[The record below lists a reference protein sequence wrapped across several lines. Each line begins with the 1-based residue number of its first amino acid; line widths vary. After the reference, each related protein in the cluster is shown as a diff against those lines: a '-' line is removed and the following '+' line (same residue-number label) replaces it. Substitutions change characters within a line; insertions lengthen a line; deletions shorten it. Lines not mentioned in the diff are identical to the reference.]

1 MAKIKLTGAI
11 VDNDTAKVYQWYGFD
26 AISAK
31 AVDRAIKALEEGEEL
46 TIDLNSPGGYCNVG
60 AEIYTM
66 LRQASADGH
75 SVIVNV
81 VGEACSAAT
90 VLMCGADEVKASD
103 VAMFM
108 FHNASLVAA
117 GKARDMRSA
126 TECLEQT
133 DESIV
138 NAYVAKTGKSR
149 EELHDLIDAETWMS
163 AQRALEFGFVDGMMF
178 EEEQEEEEE
187 KNLELFNQVTNR
199 IERSMQR
206 VASSSGLIPE
216 DKLEVMRE
224 AMMSEMTKSSKVAPV
239 QPTED
244 APQTNDVSR
253 HSAVNINTTKGGR
266 KMTLQEA
273 YQSYPE
279 LKDEVSEAVR
289 NAVAENEAANEH
301 AVQQAVQ
308 QAVQA
313 ERTRIQEI
321 EAISASIPADMVAK
335 AKFEGSCDAKE
346 LAFNALKADTAKAQ
360 SYMADATADAKESGA
375 DDVVVQP
382 DDVQTSKNDEAEAL
396 ANHVNATRAKK

>member
-1 MAKIKLTGAI
+1 MAKIKLTGVI
-11 VDNDTAKVYQWYGFD
+11 VDNDTATIYQWIGFD

-31 AVDRAIKALEEGEEL
+31 TVDRAIKALEDGEEL
-46 TIDLNSPGGYCNVG
+46 EIDLNSPGGYCSVG

-66 LRQASADGH
+66 LRQARTDGH

-187 KNLELFNQVTNR
+187 KNLEIFNQVTNR

-206 VASSSGLIPE
+206 VASSNGLIPQ
-216 DKLEVMRE
+216 DKLEVMRD
-224 AMMSEMTKSSKVAPV
+224 AMMNEIMKSEKVAPV
-239 QPTED
+239 QQQKED
-244 APQTNDVSR
+244 GNSN
-253 HSAVNINTTKGGR
+253 SAVNINTKLGGK

-273 YQSYPE
+273 YQEHPE
-279 LKDEVSEAVR
+279 LENEVSEAVR
-289 NAVAENEAANEH
+289 NAVEENGTANEQ
-301 AVQQAVQ
+301 AIQQAVE
-308 QAVQA
+308 A

-321 EAISASIPADMVAK
+321 EAISASIPQDMVAK
-335 AKFEGSCDAKE
+335 AKFEEPCDAKE
-346 LAFNALKADTAKAQ
+346 LAFRALKADAEKAQ
-360 SYMADATADAKESGA
+360 NYMSEATTDVQESGA
-375 DDVVVQP
+375 DKVEVQP
-382 DDVQTSKNDEAEAL
+382 DETYEENDAEAL
-396 ANHVNATRAKK
+396 ANHVNKMRGKK

>member
-11 VDNDTAKVYQWYGFD
+11 VDNDTAKVYQWFGFD

-31 AVDRAIKALEEGEEL
+31 AVDRAIKALEEGEDLE
-46 TIDLNSPGGYCNVG
+46 IDLNSPGGYCSVG

-108 FHNASLVAA
+108 FHNASLVAS

-187 KNLELFNQVTNR
+187 KNLELFNLVTDR

-239 QPTED
+239 QPIED
-244 APQTNDVSR
+244 APQTNDVSS
-253 HSAVNINTTKGGR
+253 HSAVNINTTKGGS

-289 NAVAENEAANEH
+289 NAVAENEAANE
-301 AVQQAVQ
+301 QAVQ
-308 QAVQA
+308 QAIQE

-335 AKFEGSCDAKE
+335 AKFEEPCDAKE

-375 DDVVVQP
+375 DGVEVQP
-382 DDVQTSKNDEAEAL
+382 DDVQTSKDDEAEAL

>member
-11 VDNDTAKVYQWYGFD
+11 VDNDTAEVYQWFGFD

-31 AVDRAIKALEEGEEL
+31 AVDRAIKALEEGEDLE
-46 TIDLNSPGGYCNVG
+46 IDLNSPGGYCSVG

-108 FHNASLVAA
+108 FHNASLAA
-117 GKARDMRSA
+117 SGKARDMRSA

-178 EEEQEEEEE
+178 EEEQEEEKE

-224 AMMSEMTKSSKVAPV
+224 TMISEMTKSSKVAPV

-244 APQTNDVSR
+244 AQQTNDVSS
-253 HSAVNINTTKGGR
+253 HSAVNINTTKGGN

-289 NAVAENEAANEH
+289 NAVAENEAANE
-301 AVQQAVQ
+301 QAVK

-335 AKFEGSCDAKE
+335 AKFEEPCDAKE

-360 SYMADATADAKESGA
+360 SYMADATADAEESGA
-375 DDVVVQP
+375 NDVVVQP
-382 DDVQTSKNDEAEAL
+382 DDVQTSEDDEAEAL

>member
-11 VDNDTAKVYQWYGFD
+11 VDNDTAKVYQWFGFD

-31 AVDRAIKALEEGEEL
+31 AVDRAIKALEEGEDLE
-46 TIDLNSPGGYCNVG
+46 IDLNSPGGYCSVG

-108 FHNASLVAA
+108 FHNASLVAS

-199 IERSMQR
+199 IERSIQR
-206 VASSSGLIPE
+206 VASSSVLIPE

-224 AMMSEMTKSSKVAPV
+224 AMISEMTKSSKVAPV
-239 QPTED
+239 QPIED
-244 APQTNDVSR
+244 APQINDVSSR
-253 HSAVNINTTKGGR
+253 SAVNINTTEGGS

-289 NAVAENEAANEH
+289 NAVAENEAANE
-301 AVQQAVQ
+301 QAVQ
-308 QAVQA
+308 QAIQE

-335 AKFEGSCDAKE
+335 AKFEEPCDAKE

-375 DDVVVQP
+375 DGVEVQP
-382 DDVQTSKNDEAEAL
+382 DDVQTSKDDEAEAL

>member
-11 VDNDTAKVYQWYGFD
+11 VDNDTAKVYQWIGFD

-31 AVDRAIKALEEGEEL
+31 AVDRAIKALEEGEDLE
-46 TIDLNSPGGYCNVG
+46 IDLNSPGGYCSVG

-178 EEEQEEEEE
+178 EEEQEEEQE

-244 APQTNDVSR
+244 APQTNDVSS
-253 HSAVNINTTKGGR
+253 HSAVNINTTKGGS

-279 LKDEVSEAVR
+279 LEVEVNEAVR
-289 NAVAENEAANEH
+289 NAVAENEAANE
-301 AVQQAVQ
+301 QAVQ
-308 QAVQA
+308 QAVQE

-335 AKFEGSCDAKE
+335 AKFEEPCDAKE
-346 LAFNALKADTAKAQ
+346 LAFNALKVDTAKAQ
-360 SYMADATADAKESGA
+360 SYMADATADAEESGA

-382 DDVQTSKNDEAEAL
+382 DDVQPSEDDEAEAL
-396 ANHVNATRAKK
+396 ANYVNATRAKK

>member
-11 VDNDTAKVYQWYGFD
+11 VDNDTAKVYQWFGFD

-31 AVDRAIKALEEGEEL
+31 TVDRAIKALEEGEDLE
-46 TIDLNSPGGYCNVG
+46 IDLNSPGGYCSVG

-108 FHNASLVAA
+108 FHNASLAA
-117 GKARDMRSA
+117 SGKARDMRSA

-239 QPTED
+239 QPTGD
-244 APQTNDVSR
+244 APQTNDVSS
-253 HSAVNINTTKGGR
+253 HSAVNINTTKGGS
-266 KMTLQEA
+266 KTMTLQEA

-289 NAVAENEAANEH
+289 NAVAENEAANE
-301 AVQQAVQ
+301 QAVQ

-335 AKFEGSCDAKE
+335 AKFEEPCDAKE

-360 SYMADATADAKESGA
+360 SYMADATADAEESGA
-375 DDVVVQP
+375 DDVAVQP
-382 DDVQTSKNDEAEAL
+382 DDVQTSEDDEAEAL

>member
-11 VDNDTAKVYQWYGFD
+11 VDNDTAKVYQWFGFD

-31 AVDRAIKALEEGEEL
+31 AVDRAIKALEEGEDLE
-46 TIDLNSPGGYCNVG
+46 IDLNSPGGYCSVG

-108 FHNASLVAA
+108 FHNASLVAS

-178 EEEQEEEEE
+178 KEEQEEEEE

-199 IERSMQR
+199 IERSIQR
-206 VASSSGLIPE
+206 VASSSVLIPE

-224 AMMSEMTKSSKVAPV
+224 AMISEMTKSSKVAPV
-239 QPTED
+239 QPIED
-244 APQTNDVSR
+244 APQINDVSSR
-253 HSAVNINTTKGGR
+253 SAVNINTTEGGS

-289 NAVAENEAANEH
+289 NAVAENEAANE
-301 AVQQAVQ
+301 QAVQ
-308 QAVQA
+308 QAIQE

-335 AKFEGSCDAKE
+335 AKFEEPCDAKE

-375 DDVVVQP
+375 DGVEVQP
-382 DDVQTSKNDEAEAL
+382 DDVQTSKDDEAEAL

>member
-11 VDNDTAKVYQWYGFD
+11 VDNDTAKVYQWFGFD

-31 AVDRAIKALEEGEEL
+31 AVDRAIKALEEGEDLE
-46 TIDLNSPGGYCNVG
+46 IDLNSPGGYCSVG

-108 FHNASLVAA
+108 FHNASLAA
-117 GKARDMRSA
+117 SGKARDMRSA

-244 APQTNDVSR
+244 APQTNDVSS
-253 HSAVNINTTKGGR
+253 HSAVNINTTKGGS

-279 LKDEVSEAVR
+279 LRDEVSEAVR
-289 NAVAENEAANEH
+289 NAVAENEAANE
-301 AVQQAVQ
+301 QAVQ

-335 AKFEGSCDAKE
+335 AKFEEPCDAKE

-360 SYMADATADAKESGA
+360 SYMADATADAEESGA

-382 DDVQTSKNDEAEAL
+382 DDVQTSEDDEAEAL

>member
-46 TIDLNSPGGYCNVG
+46 TIDLNSPGGYCSVG

-108 FHNASLVAA
+108 FHNASLVAE

-224 AMMSEMTKSSKVAPV
+224 AMMSEMTKSSKVAQV
-239 QPTED
+239 QQTED
-244 APQTNDVSR
+244 APQTNDVSS
-253 HSAVNINTTKGGR
+253 HSAVNINTTKGGS

-289 NAVAENEAANEH
+289 NAVAESEAANE
-301 AVQQAVQ
+301 QAVQ

-321 EAISASIPADMVAK
+321 EDISASIPADMVAK
-335 AKFEGSCDAKE
+335 AKFEEPCDAKE
-346 LAFNALKADTAKAQ
+346 LAFNALKADTEKAQ
-360 SYMADATADAKESGA
+360 SYMADATADAEKSGA

-382 DDVQTSKNDEAEAL
+382 DDVQTSEDDEAEAL
-396 ANHVNATRAKK
+396 AHHVNATRAKK

>member
-11 VDNDTAKVYQWYGFD
+11 VDNDTAKVYQWIGFD

-46 TIDLNSPGGYCNVG
+46 EIDLNSPGGYCHVG

-108 FHNASLVAA
+108 FHNASVSAK
-117 GKARDMRSA
+117 GKARDLRSA

-138 NAYVAKTGKSR
+138 NVYVAKTGKSR

-178 EEEQEEEEE
+178 EEEQEGEGE
-187 KNLELFNQVTNR
+187 KNLELFNQVQNR

-224 AMMSEMTKSSKVAPV
+224 AMLSEMTKVAPV
-239 QPTED
+239 QPQED
-244 APQTNDVSR
+244 TQKTDDVNS
-253 HSAVNINTTKGGR
+253 HSAVDINTTQGGN

-279 LKDEVSEAVR
+279 LKDEVSETVR
-289 NAVAENEAANEH
+289 NAVAENETANE
-301 AVQQAVQ
+301 QAVQ
-308 QAVQA
+308 QAVEA
-313 ERTRIQEI
+313 ERNRIKDI
-321 EAISASIPADMVAK
+321 EAISASVPADMVTK
-335 AKFEGSCDAKE
+335 AKFEEPCDAKE

-360 SYMADATADAKESGA
+360 SYMAEAMEDAKESGSE
-375 DDVVVQP
+375 DVIVQP
-382 DDVQTSKNDEAEAL
+382 DDNDDTMDESDAL
-396 ANHVNATRAKK
+396 ANYVNERAKK

>member
-46 TIDLNSPGGYCNVG
+46 TIDLNSPGGYCSVG

-108 FHNASLVAA
+108 FHNASLAA
-117 GKARDMRSA
+117 SGKARDMRSA

-199 IERSMQR
+199 IERSMKR

-244 APQTNDVSR
+244 APQTNDVSS
-253 HSAVNINTTKGGR
+253 HSAVNINTTKGGS

-289 NAVAENEAANEH
+289 NAVAENEAANE
-301 AVQQAVQ
+301 QAVQ

-335 AKFEGSCDAKE
+335 AKFEEPCDAKE

-360 SYMADATADAKESGA
+360 SYMADATADAEESGA
-375 DDVVVQP
+375 NDVVVQP
-382 DDVQTSKNDEAEAL
+382 DDVRTSEDDEAEAL

>member
-1 MAKIKLTGAI
+1 MAKIKLTGVI
-11 VDNDTAKVYQWYGFD
+11 VDNDTAEVYQWFGFD

-31 AVDRAIKALEEGEEL
+31 AVDRAIKALEEGEDLE
-46 TIDLNSPGGYCNVG
+46 IDLNSPGGYCSVG

-108 FHNASLVAA
+108 FHNASLAA
-117 GKARDMRSA
+117 SGKARDMRSA

-178 EEEQEEEEE
+178 EEEQEEEKE

-224 AMMSEMTKSSKVAPV
+224 TMISEMTKSSKVAPV

-244 APQTNDVSR
+244 AQQTNDVSS
-253 HSAVNINTTKGGR
+253 HSAVNINTTKGGN

-289 NAVAENEAANEH
+289 NAVAENEAANE
-301 AVQQAVQ
+301 QAVK

-335 AKFEGSCDAKE
+335 AKFEEPCDAKE

-360 SYMADATADAKESGA
+360 SYMADATADAEESGA
-375 DDVVVQP
+375 NDVVVQP
-382 DDVQTSKNDEAEAL
+382 DDVQTSEDDEAEAL
-396 ANHVNATRAKK
+396 ANHVNATRAKT

>member
-46 TIDLNSPGGYCNVG
+46 TIDLNSPGGYCSVG

-108 FHNASLVAA
+108 FHNASLVAE

-224 AMMSEMTKSSKVAPV
+224 AMMSEMTKSSKVAQV
-239 QPTED
+239 QQTED
-244 APQTNDVSR
+244 APQTNDVSS
-253 HSAVNINTTKGGR
+253 HSAVNINTTKGGS

-289 NAVAENEAANEH
+289 NAVAESEAANE
-301 AVQQAVQ
+301 QAVQ

-321 EAISASIPADMVAK
+321 EDISASIPADMEIGRA
-335 AKFEGSCDAKE
+335 
-346 LAFNALKADTAKAQ
+346 
-360 SYMADATADAKESGA
+360 
-375 DDVVVQP
+375 
-382 DDVQTSKNDEAEAL
+382 
-396 ANHVNATRAKK
+396 HV

>member
-1 MAKIKLTGAI
+1 MAKLKLTGPI
-11 VDNDTAKVYQWYGFD
+11 VDNDTAKIYQWYGFD

-31 AVDRAIKALEEGEEL
+31 AVDRAIKALEKGEDLE
-46 TIDLNSPGGYCNVG
+46 IDLNSPGGYCHVG

-66 LRQASADGH
+66 LRQTSADGH

-163 AQRALEFGFVDGMMF
+163 AQNALEYGFVDGMMF
-178 EEEQEEEEE
+178 EEEEKEEE
-187 KNLELFNQVTNR
+187 KNLELFNQVQNR

-224 AMMSEMTKSSKVAPV
+224 AMLSEMTKNEKVASV
-239 QPTED
+239 QQDND
-244 APQTNDVSR
+244 ASSTN
-253 HSAVNINTTKGGR
+253 AVNINKFIKGGHK

-273 YQSYPE
+273 YMKHPE
-279 LKDEVSEAVR
+279 LKEEVEGVVRDAVAESEAVQEQM
-289 NAVAENEAANEH
+289 VNEAVE
-301 AVQQAVQ
+301 
-308 QAVQA
+308 A
-313 ERTRIQEI
+313 ERKRIKDI
-321 EAISASIPADMVAK
+321 EDISASIPANMVAD
-335 AKFEGSCDAKE
+335 AKYENPCDAKE
-346 LAFNALKADTAKAQ
+346 LAFKALKADTEKAGN
-360 SYMADATADAKESGA
+360 YMEQAVKDTEKSGAKEVPATPDEQGEA
-375 DDVVVQP
+375 TDEVDVF
-382 DDVQTSKNDEAEAL
+382 
-396 ANHVNATRAKK
+396 ANYVNKRAGK

>member
-1 MAKIKLTGAI
+1 MAKIKLTGGI
-11 VDNDTAKVYQWYGFD
+11 VDNDTAMVYRWYGFD

-31 AVDRAIKALEEGEEL
+31 AVDRAIKALEEGEDLE
-46 TIDLNSPGGYCNVG
+46 IDLNSPGGYCHVG

-66 LRQASADGH
+66 LRQASTDGH
-75 SVIVNV
+75 KVIVNV

-90 VLMCGADEVKASD
+90 VLMCGADEVRASD

-108 FHNASLVAA
+108 FHNASLAA
-117 GKARDMRSA
+117 SGKARDMRSA

-138 NAYVAKTGKSR
+138 NAYVAKTGRSR

-178 EEEQEEEEE
+178 EEEEEE
-187 KNLELFNQVTNR
+187 KNLELFDRVQNR

-224 AMMSEMTKSSKVAPV
+224 AMMSEMTKNTKVAPV
-239 QPTED
+239 QPEETKV
-244 APQTNDVSR
+244 DVNS
-253 HSAVNINTTKGGR
+253 HSAVNINTTKGGN

-273 YQSYPE
+273 YQTYPE
-279 LKDEVSEAVR
+279 LKDEVIEAVS
-289 NAVAENEAANEH
+289 NAVAENETANE
-301 AVQQAVQ
+301 QAVQ
-308 QAVQA
+308 QAVEA
-313 ERTRIQEI
+313 ERNRIKEI
-321 EAISASIPADMVAK
+321 ETISASIPADMVTK
-335 AKFEGSCDAKE
+335 AKFEEPCDAKE

-360 SYMADATADAKESGA
+360 SYMVYATADADESGA
-375 DDVVVQP
+375 DDVQVQP
-382 DDVQTSKNDEAEAL
+382 DDVQTDNEAEVL

>member
-11 VDNDTAKVYQWYGFD
+11 VDNDTAEVYQWFGFD

-31 AVDRAIKALEEGEEL
+31 AVDRAIKALEEGENLE
-46 TIDLNSPGGYCNVG
+46 IDLNSPGGYCSVG

-66 LRQASADGH
+66 LRQASADSH
-75 SVIVNV
+75 MVTVNV

-108 FHNASLVAA
+108 FHNASLAA
-117 GKARDMRSA
+117 KGKARDMRSA

-178 EEEQEEEEE
+178 EEEQEEEQEE
-187 KNLELFNQVTNR
+187 EKKKNLELFNQVTNR

-224 AMMSEMTKSSKVAPV
+224 AMMSEMTKNSKVAPV

-244 APQTNDVSR
+244 VPQINDVSS
-253 HSAVNINTTKGGR
+253 HSAVNINTTKGGS

-273 YQSYPE
+273 YQLHPE

-289 NAVAENEAANEH
+289 NAVAENEAANE
-301 AVQQAVQ
+301 QAVQ

-321 EAISASIPADMVAK
+321 EAISASIPADMVTK
-335 AKFEGSCDAKE
+335 AKFEEPCDAKE

-360 SYMADATADAKESGA
+360 SYMANATSDAEESGA
-375 DDVVVQP
+375 NDVVVQP
-382 DDVQTSKNDEAEAL
+382 DDVQISEDDEAEAL
-396 ANHVNATRAKK
+396 ANHVNSTRAKK

>member
-11 VDNDTAKVYQWYGFD
+11 VDNDTAKVYQWFGFD

-31 AVDRAIKALEEGEEL
+31 AVDRAIKALEEGEDLE
-46 TIDLNSPGGYCNVG
+46 IDLNSPGGYCSVG

-108 FHNASLVAA
+108 FHNASLAA
-117 GKARDMRSA
+117 VGKARDMRSA

-244 APQTNDVSR
+244 APQTNDVSS
-253 HSAVNINTTKGGR
+253 HSAVNINTTKGGS

-289 NAVAENEAANEH
+289 NAVAENEAANE
-301 AVQQAVQ
+301 QAVQ

-313 ERTRIQEI
+313 ERTRIKEI

-335 AKFEGSCDAKE
+335 AKFEEPCDAKE

-360 SYMADATADAKESGA
+360 SYMADATADAEESGA

-382 DDVQTSKNDEAEAL
+382 DDVQISEDDEAEAL

>member
-11 VDNDTAKVYQWYGFD
+11 VDNDTAKVYQWFGFD

-31 AVDRAIKALEEGEEL
+31 AVDRAIKALEEGEDLE
-46 TIDLNSPGGYCNVG
+46 IDLNSPGGYCSVG

-108 FHNASLVAA
+108 FHNASLVAS

-187 KNLELFNQVTNR
+187 KNLELFNQITNR

-244 APQTNDVSR
+244 APQTNDVSS
-253 HSAVNINTTKGGR
+253 HSAVNINTTKGGS

-289 NAVAENEAANEH
+289 NAVAENEAANE
-301 AVQQAVQ
+301 QAVQ

-335 AKFEGSCDAKE
+335 AKFEEPCDAKE

-360 SYMADATADAKESGA
+360 SYMADVTADAEESGA
-375 DDVVVQP
+375 DGVVVQP
-382 DDVQTSKNDEAEAL
+382 DDVQTSKDDEAEAL